1 MKYEGTLTDG
11 TPFDSSKNQQNGIA
25 TFSLKN
31 VIAGW
36 KIAIPAM
43 TEGSTWEFYVP
54 ADQAYGERGSGP
66 IPPYSTLVFKITL
79 VSIH

>member
-1 MKYEGTLTDG
+1 MDISNAEFFQIID
-11 TPFDSSKNQQNGIA
+11 
-25 TFSLKN
+25 
-31 VIAGW
+31 AGW

-79 VSIH
+79 VRIH